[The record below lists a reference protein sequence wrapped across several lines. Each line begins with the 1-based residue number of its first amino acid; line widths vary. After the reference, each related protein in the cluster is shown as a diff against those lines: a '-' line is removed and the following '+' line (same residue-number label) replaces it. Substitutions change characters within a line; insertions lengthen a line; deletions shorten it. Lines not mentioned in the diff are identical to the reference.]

1 MPDINAIK
9 DDLINQLWL
18 RIAKE
23 GGKQLI
29 PRLRTNK
36 KMKTLTL
43 TNDTNY
49 NEIPGLISSQ
59 LTQKP
64 HVYAWNHEYFK
75 FLRLETEGIANKV
88 LGTTRYEDSV
98 NESSCELLEHFP
110 FDLVNLDFS
119 SQDPESENGRL
130 EREINGIEATIKLQ
144 KERRNAKKGYV
155 LIYTTLI
162 NSKELDCSI
171 LIQNCRSFSVSGW
184 TQDIQF
190 NGNPTVVTDCSTK
203 VGIVESI
210 LNQLSEKYGYDIEI
224 EKMELEQEEGKRIC
238 SIAGIIKYR

>member
-1 MPDINAIK
+1 MTQISAIK
-9 DDLINQLWL
+9 ENLINQLWL
-18 RIAKE
+18 RIANE

-29 PRLRTNK
+29 PRLRANK

-49 NEIPGLISSQ
+49 NEIPGLISSH

-64 HVYAWNHEYFK
+64 LVYAWNHEYFK
-75 FLRLETEGIANKV
+75 FIRLETEGIANKV

-98 NESSCELLEHFP
+98 HESSGELLDHFP

-130 EREINGIEATIKLQ
+130 ERELNGIEATIKLQ
-144 KERRNAKKGYV
+144 KEKRDTKKGYV

-162 NSKELDCSI
+162 NSKELDCSV
-171 LIQNCRSFSVSGW
+171 LTQNCRNFSVSGW
-184 TQDIQF
+184 TKDIQL
-190 NGNPTVVTDCSTK
+190 NGNPTVVTDYNKK
-203 VGIVESI
+203 VIIIESI
-210 LNQLSEKYGYDIEI
+210 LSQLSEKYGYDIEI
-224 EKMELEQEEGKRIC
+224 EKMECEHEEGKRIC
-238 SIAGIIKYR
+238 SIAGIMKYR